1 MTDELKNYLISN
13 YGKYSF
19 DEIVN
24 SYGVSV
30 EDIQCVLRGNRS
42 KRCKYEDRTY
52 ESKLEIAEYRKT
64 HSMGMT
70 GRYFVVPNSVVSKV
84 ASEFNI
90 QPISRSEE
98 LDAARVE
105 RFGSREAGI
114 QHMIEQTKKTSL
126 ERYGKENFA
135 ATDTFIEKT
144 KETCQERYGVDNV
157 MQSDAVKKELMQ
169 SNIKRFGVPWP
180 QMNNE
185 ILQKRLKTTKE
196 RYGGSGWASSEIRR
210 RSEDTSIDRY
220 GVTHWKYSPELTS
233 KLNKTC
239 QEKHGVDWPCLYPEV
254 KIHSNNSK
262 INSSFDELLSTY
274 NIDHQREFGI
284 DKRSYDFK
292 VGNILIEL
300 NPSSTHNSTWGIF
313 GEDPI
318 PKTYHR
324 EKSALAENYGFRCI
338 HVWDWDNID
347 KIVQLL
353 LPREKIYARKCN
365 INSVLAPQENQ
376 FECKY
381 HLQNYV
387 KSDVS
392 FGLYYKDELVSLM
405 TFGKPRYN
413 NNYQWEL
420 LRYVSSKNV
429 VGGAEKL
436 FNHFIKTYK
445 PSSIISYC
453 DRSKFTGNT
462 YSKLG
467 FKEISCNVSR
477 HWYNMSTGQHFT
489 DNLVRQRGVD
499 QLLGTDYGKGQSND
513 DLLRKNKFVEI
524 YDAGQSTYVLTF

>member
-1 MTDELKNYLISN
+1 M
-13 YGKYSF
+13 
-19 DEIVN
+19 
-24 SYGVSV
+24 
-30 EDIQCVLRGNRS
+30 
-42 KRCKYEDRTY
+42 
-52 ESKLEIAEYRKT
+52 
-64 HSMGMT
+64 
-70 GRYFVVPNSVVSKV
+70 
-84 ASEFNI
+84 
-90 QPISRSEE
+90 
-98 LDAARVE
+98 
-105 RFGSREAGI
+105 
-114 QHMIEQTKKTSL
+114 
-126 ERYGKENFA
+126 
-135 ATDTFIEKT
+135 
-144 KETCQERYGVDNV
+144 
-157 MQSDAVKKELMQ
+157 
-169 SNIKRFGVPWP
+169 
-180 QMNNE
+180 
-185 ILQKRLKTTKE
+185 
-196 RYGGSGWASSEIRR
+196 
-210 RSEDTSIDRY
+210 
-220 GVTHWKYSPELTS
+220 
-233 KLNKTC
+233 
-239 QEKHGVDWPCLYPEV
+239 
-254 KIHSNNSK
+254 
-262 INSSFDELLSTY
+262 
-274 NIDHQREFGI
+274 
-284 DKRSYDFK
+284 
-292 VGNILIEL
+292 
-300 NPSSTHNSTWGIF
+300 
-313 GEDPI
+313 
-318 PKTYHR
+318 
-324 EKSALAENYGFRCI
+324 FRCI

-453 DRSKFTGNT
+453 VRSKFTGNT